1 MPNQRIPEVQ
11 MTPNEGNISSPS
23 SSKTVSVPGLP
34 TVSGATAGTRAATST
49 GITMRKRKR
58 TSIVWKEFIQIPKEK
73 NPDGRQRAKCKACG
87 NIYLADSDINGTGS
101 LRRHLKNCTKRKNKD
116 VAQMILSG
124 GDGNLTCKSKKIDAE
139 MVRDMITML
148 IVRRELPLVF
158 VEYQEF
164 RDLITYL
171 YPQFSPISRNTQ
183 LADILRWHNR
193 ESKRI
198 KEFLNSFN
206 GRMSLTTD
214 LWSSITT
221 DSYISLTCHY
231 IDIEWILH
239 KKLLKFCIMP
249 PPHIGVNISQIAS
262 EMLLYWGI
270 EKKLFSIT
278 LDNASANLS
287 LIDHLK
293 RNLVLKKA
301 LMCDGDFFHN
311 RCCAHILNLIVQD
324 GLKVIDN
331 CVQLVRSSV
340 AYVKASQARKVKFLE
355 CCKQVGLPNKKGLHG
370 DVTMRWNSTYH
381 MLDSAIFYKSA
392 FHELQLVD
400 KNYRECPSNEEWSKV
415 EQLMHFLK
423 PFNDITEVLS
433 GSKYPTANLYF
444 HNVWNIHKSLLEV
457 IVHGDDHMKK
467 MAQEMKKKFDKYWD
481 SDSIILAIAVVFDP
495 LYKLSFVS
503 WAFDKIYNLDS
514 RLREKFRL
522 VKTSLER
529 LFEEHRSMDVI
540 MEEGALHSDDIET
553 DMVGNASDWQ
563 ELNAYESSNNTTRS
577 DKSELYLYLE
587 EPRIKDTTKQYDV
600 LAYWKSAGGRVIDKY
615 RSKLLPTNAEALI
628 CLRDWMFGVDF
639 RAELGDDAN
648 DLADALKDVLSVNES
663 GVTNEAP
670 GPQVLSFDLQMSF
683 NLLVLLAQS
692 SGLF

>member
-1 MPNQRIPEVQ
+1 MGDRGQNVRLV
-11 MTPNEGNISSPS
+11 
-23 SSKTVSVPGLP
+23 
-34 TVSGATAGTRAATST
+34 
-49 GITMRKRKR
+49 GIY
-58 TSIVWKEFIQIPKEK
+58 IW
-73 NPDGRQRAKCKACG
+73 
-87 NIYLADSDINGTGS
+87 ADSDINGTGS

-116 VAQMILSG
+116 IAQMILSG

-231 IDIEWILH
+231 IDTEWILH

-249 PPHIGVNISQIAS
+249 PPHTGVNISQIAS

-287 LIDHLK
+287 FIDHLK

-324 GLKVIDN
+324 GLKV
-331 CVQLVRSSV
+331 
-340 AYVKASQARKVKFLE
+340 
-355 CCKQVGLPNKKGLHG
+355 GLPNKKGLHG
-370 DVTMRWNSTYH
+370 DVTTRWNSTYH

-400 KNYRECPSNEEWSKV
+400 KNYRECPSTEEWSKV

-433 GSKYPTANLYF
+433 GSKYPTVNLYF

-457 IVHGDDHMKK
+457 TVHGDDHMKK

-481 SDSIILAIAVVFDP
+481 SYSIILAIAVVFDP
-495 LYKLSFVS
+495 RYKLSFVS

-514 RLREKFRL
+514 RSKEKFRL

-529 LFEEHRSMDVI
+529 LFEEYRSMD
-540 MEEGALHSDDIET
+540 
-553 DMVGNASDWQ
+553 

-577 DKSELYLYLE
+577 DKSKLYLYLE

-600 LAYWKSAGGRVIDKY
+600 LAYWKSQGTKY
-615 RSKLLPTNAEALI
+615 R
-628 CLRDWMFGVDF
+628 
-639 RAELGDDAN
+639 
-648 DLADALKDVLSVNES
+648 DLSRMARDVLAIPVS
-663 GVTNEAP
+663 TIYAIC
-670 GPQVLSFDLQMSF
+670 F
-683 NLLVLLAQS
+683 
-692 SGLF
+692 